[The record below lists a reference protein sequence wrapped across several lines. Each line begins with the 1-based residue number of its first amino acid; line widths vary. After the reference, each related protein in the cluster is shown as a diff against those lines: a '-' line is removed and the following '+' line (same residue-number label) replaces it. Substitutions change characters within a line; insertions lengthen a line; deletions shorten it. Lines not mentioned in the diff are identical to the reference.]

1 MKLISSIAQ
10 SSAVPM
16 FKISVSMRYVN
27 FANKYLNAKVCVSP
41 NTGFPG
47 RYGVINKSMIKTK
60 PFQKEVKFEKV
71 PGNKI
76 LVPLDAPV
84 HAV

>member
-10 SSAVPM
+10 FSAVPM

-27 FANKYLNAKVCVSP
+27 FANKYLNAKVCLLILIFRE
-41 NTGFPG
+41 NT
-47 RYGVINKSMIKTK
+47 VLINTSMIKTK
-60 PFQKEVKFEKV
+60 PFQKEVKVEKI
-71 PGNKI
+71 PGNRI